1 MANKQPSAG
10 PLEEFTQRPV
20 FQLTLAAVDL
30 AATRVFYVETLGS
43 TIERESADAID
54 FNFFGGTLI
63 AQRVPVSPA
72 TAQVVLGADGLPLPN
87 FGLSM
92 SWEDWHR
99 AVDHLNYVG
108 VTYRLAPTM
117 QTTADGRDGAL
128 FAIDDPSGNC
138 LAFHAYKT
146 PRAS

>member
-1 MANKQPSAG
+1 MANKQPRAG

-20 FQLTLAAVDL
+20 FQLTLAAIDL
-30 AATRVFYVETLGS
+30 AAMRVFYVETLGS
-43 TIERESADAID
+43 KIERESADAID

-63 AQRVPVSPA
+63 AQRVPVNPA
-72 TAQVVLGADGLPLPN
+72 AHVVLGAGGLPLPS

-117 QTTADGRDGAL
+117 LTTTDGRDEAL

-138 LAFHAYKT
+138 LAFRAYKA